1 MDLNSCWPVFLLA
14 SSKKGLA
21 KSCLCYLYLWFVYTW
36 NTLIAVIILQR
47 QLQII
52 LFSGFSLL
60 WLEFVSFFF
69 WLYLFFPPI
78 FLFLSFL
85 VFFFFFFPRLL
96 FQINRCMRIKFMRC
110 YVLIYPQN
118 SVLCYWRT
126 QRLVTP
132 NRLMSMCVY
141 RKYQLGGQ
149 LLPSH
154 CNAAILLLPLCLVI
168 LCVLVFW
175 PSFGASFCKSSFFP
189 FPIFGTKDPQCFQ
202 WESCLTFL
210 LPGCSQGSCKLSV
223 VVPALCRAVL
233 HQAGQ
238 PCHRKGLLSLGLH

>member
-1 MDLNSCWPVFLLA
+1 MLTSVPPGLQQEGSGKILPLLPLFVICVHLKYTDSCHHIAKTATNHFVFWIFLIVARICELFFLA
-14 SSKKGLA
+14 LP
-21 KSCLCYLYLWFVYTW
+21 
-36 NTLIAVIILQR
+36 
-47 QLQII
+47 
-52 LFSGFSLL
+52 
-60 WLEFVSFFF
+60 
-69 WLYLFFPPI
+69 FFPPN
-78 FLFLSFL
+78 FLVSFISSFL
-85 VFFFFFFPRLL
+85 FFFFPRLL

-168 LCVLVFW
+168 LCVLVF
-175 PSFGASFCKSSFFP
+175 
-189 FPIFGTKDPQCFQ
+189 
-202 WESCLTFL
+202 
-210 LPGCSQGSCKLSV
+210 
-223 VVPALCRAVL
+223 
-233 HQAGQ
+233 
-238 PCHRKGLLSLGLH
+238 